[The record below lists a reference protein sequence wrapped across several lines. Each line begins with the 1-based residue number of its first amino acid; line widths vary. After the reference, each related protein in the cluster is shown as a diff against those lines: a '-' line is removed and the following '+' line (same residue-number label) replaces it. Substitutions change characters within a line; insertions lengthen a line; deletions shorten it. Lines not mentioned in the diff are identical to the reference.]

1 MVNLQ
6 DPIDLFITEFSKL
19 FPDNILDFDI
29 LEDFINNRIPN
40 KVSKSPDLKE
50 NYKNLLKQ
58 FNELLNDVKKETNK
72 FRKSDFKNEEVLKSL
87 ETFKTYSFNRRIEI
101 LLKLNSLIE
110 QLQNEKIEE
119 NKEEKDFEM
128 TIEKSKDNILE
139 TKVSNPSDKVPEI
152 KDKSISFTTEKRQPE
167 VEALETEGEPITAN
181 PEEQQLESET
191 PQISEVESTETEGE
205 PITATP
211 EVQQLEL
218 ETPQVPEEIP
228 EIEGEPVTANPEGQQ
243 PELETPQISEVEST
257 ETEGEPVT
265 ANLEGQQPELETPQ
279 ISEVESTETE
289 GEPITATPE
298 VQQPE
303 LEIPQVLEEIPEIE
317 GEPIPIPP
325 EIPQPELETPQVL
338 EEIPE
343 IEGKPIPIPPEIP
356 QPELETPQVPEEIP
370 EIEDKPIPIPPEI
383 PQPELETPQVPEKAS
398 EIGQTT
404 TLSPEKSQTI
414 KDFSKNIPAPQTEIS
429 NVGVKTTKMKQ
440 QDLMTSRKIIEAK
453 EEITTDYKVKEEIPR
468 PFLSDISP
476 REIFENI
483 IKSDPK
489 IAKLLRKSTGQEDF
503 NSLYEEAINNLKNN
517 ELETALQLFEK
528 CIDKS
533 ILPEKD
539 KRRKMINE
547 KIINIC
553 KKLAKIKYEE
563 GGRSYKN
570 KKYEEAINLWKNAKK
585 YYKKAELSNKAEE
598 IQKIIDKTI
607 KKFNLKV
614 DNEPE
619 IILIDESK

>member
-1 MVNLQ
+1 MRNLVNLQ

-211 EVQQLEL
+211 EVQQ
-218 ETPQVPEEIP
+218 
-228 EIEGEPVTANPEGQQ
+228 
-243 PELETPQISEVEST
+243 
-257 ETEGEPVT
+257 
-265 ANLEGQQPELETPQ
+265 
-279 ISEVESTETE
+279 
-289 GEPITATPE
+289 
-298 VQQPE
+298 PE

-356 QPELETPQVPEEIP
+356 QPELEIPQVPEEIP

>member
-1 MVNLQ
+1 MRNLVNLQ

-87 ETFKTYSFNRRIEI
+87 EAFKIYSFNRRIEI

-128 TIEKSKDNILE
+128 TIEKSKDNILK

-205 PITATP
+205 PITAN
-211 EVQQLEL
+211 L
-218 ETPQVPEEIP
+218 
-228 EIEGEPVTANPEGQQ
+228 EGQQ
-243 PELETPQISEVEST
+243 PELETPQISEIEST

-265 ANLEGQQPELETPQ
+265 ANLEGQQPELETSQ
-279 ISEVESTETE
+279 ISEVESTEIE
-289 GEPITATPE
+289 REPITAIPE

-303 LEIPQVLEEIPEIE
+303 LEIPQVLEGIPEI
-317 GEPIPIPP
+317 G
-325 EIPQPELETPQVL
+325 
-338 EEIPE
+338 
-343 IEGKPIPIPPEIP
+343 GKPIPIPPEIP

-370 EIEDKPIPIPPEI
+370 EIEGKPIPIPPEIPQPELETPQVSEEIPEIEGEPILIPPEI

-414 KDFSKNIPAPQTEIS
+414 KNFSKNIPAPQTEIS
-429 NVGVKTTKMKQ
+429 NVGVKTTKMNQ

-517 ELETALQLFEK
+517 ELENALQLFEK

-547 KIINIC
+547 KIIDIC

>member
-1 MVNLQ
+1 LVNLQ

-87 ETFKTYSFNRRIEI
+87 EAFKIYSFNRRIEI

-128 TIEKSKDNILE
+128 TIEKSKDNILK

-211 EVQQLEL
+211 EVQQ
-218 ETPQVPEEIP
+218 
-228 EIEGEPVTANPEGQQ
+228 
-243 PELETPQISEVEST
+243 
-257 ETEGEPVT
+257 
-265 ANLEGQQPELETPQ
+265 
-279 ISEVESTETE
+279 
-289 GEPITATPE
+289 
-298 VQQPE
+298 PE
-303 LEIPQVLEEIPEIE
+303 LEIPQVLEGIPEI
-317 GEPIPIPP
+317 G
-325 EIPQPELETPQVL
+325 
-338 EEIPE
+338 
-343 IEGKPIPIPPEIP
+343 G
-356 QPELETPQVPEEIP
+356 
-370 EIEDKPIPIPPEI
+370 KPIPIPPEI

-414 KDFSKNIPAPQTEIS
+414 KNFSKNIPAPQTEIS
-429 NVGVKTTKMKQ
+429 NVGVKTTKMNQ

-517 ELETALQLFEK
+517 ELENALQLFEK

-547 KIINIC
+547 KIIDIC

>member
-1 MVNLQ
+1 VRNLVNLQ

-87 ETFKTYSFNRRIEI
+87 EAFKIYSFNRRIEI

-128 TIEKSKDNILE
+128 TIEKSKDNILK

-205 PITATP
+205 PITAN
-211 EVQQLEL
+211 L
-218 ETPQVPEEIP
+218 
-228 EIEGEPVTANPEGQQ
+228 EGQQ
-243 PELETPQISEVEST
+243 PELETPQISEIEST

-265 ANLEGQQPELETPQ
+265 ANLEGQQPELETSQ
-279 ISEVESTETE
+279 ISEVESTEIE
-289 GEPITATPE
+289 REPITAIPE

-303 LEIPQVLEEIPEIE
+303 LEIPQVLEGIPEI
-317 GEPIPIPP
+317 G
-325 EIPQPELETPQVL
+325 
-338 EEIPE
+338 
-343 IEGKPIPIPPEIP
+343 GKPIPIPPEIP

-370 EIEDKPIPIPPEI
+370 EIEGKPIPIPPEIPQPELETPQVSEEIPEIEGEPILIPPEI

-414 KDFSKNIPAPQTEIS
+414 KNFSKNIPAPQTEIS
-429 NVGVKTTKMKQ
+429 NVGVKTTKMNQ

-517 ELETALQLFEK
+517 ELENALQLFEK

-547 KIINIC
+547 KIIDIC